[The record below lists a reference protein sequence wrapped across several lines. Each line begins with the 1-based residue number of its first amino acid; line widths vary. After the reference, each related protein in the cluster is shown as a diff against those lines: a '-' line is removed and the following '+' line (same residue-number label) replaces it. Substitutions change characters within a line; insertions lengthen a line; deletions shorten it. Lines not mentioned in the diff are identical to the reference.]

1 MPLIEAGILL
11 FESAFN
17 RALALDP
24 EVAGRFA
31 DLHGQVIGF
40 ELLGTGMTLYFIPTQ
55 NGTVQ
60 VTGHSEHA
68 ADCLVSGTVFSLL
81 RSHLENNPE
90 RVFSGDVKITG
101 NSGLAQKFTRILRAL
116 DFDWE
121 EQLSKVTGDIV
132 AHQVGNQLRGAG
144 NWLKQTATT
153 GSLNLQE
160 YLQEEIRLL
169 PTEYELDDFYSNVDS
184 LRDDTERLQARID
197 RLRLSRSGNRS

>member
-1 MPLIEAGILL
+1 MPLKEAGILL

-24 EVAGRFA
+24 EVAARFNA
-31 DLHGQVIGF
+31 LHGQVIGF
-40 ELLGTGMTLYFIPTQ
+40 ELLGTGITLFFIPSQ
-55 NGTVQ
+55 NGSLQ

-81 RSHLENNPE
+81 RSHFENNPD

-101 NSGLAQKFTRILRAL
+101 NSSLAQKFTRILRDL

-121 EQLSKVTGDIV
+121 EQLSKITGDVI
-132 AHQVGNQLRGAG
+132 AHQVGNQLREAG
-144 NWLKQTATT
+144 NWLKQTASTS
-153 GSLNLQE
+153 GLNLQE

-169 PTEYELDDFYSNVDS
+169 PTEYELDDFFSNVDR
-184 LRDDTERLQARID
+184 LRDDAERLQARID
-197 RLRLSRSGNRS
+197 RLRASRSGSHS